1 MLMRS
6 FKRAS
11 QRSRTTAYKTL
22 CHPILEYASHIWSH
36 HLAKL
41 KKVLENINRKAFR
54 WCFNIKKYDHISG
67 LMLLYDWPDLETRRA
82 NTDIDFFF
90 IEYLQMM

>member
-6 FKRAS
+6 FKRAR

-22 CHPILEYASHIWSH
+22 CRPILEYASHIWSH

-82 NTDIDFFF
+82 NINIDFFF
-90 IEYLQMM
+90 MEYLQMM